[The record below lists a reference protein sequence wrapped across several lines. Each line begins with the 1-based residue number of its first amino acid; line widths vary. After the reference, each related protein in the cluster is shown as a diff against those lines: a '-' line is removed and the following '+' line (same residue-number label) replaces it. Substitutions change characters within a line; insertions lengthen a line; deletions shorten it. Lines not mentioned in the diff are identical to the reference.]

1 MGGRGALLRRE
12 GKLKRQLWVRL
23 GHCDISAS
31 SPLYP
36 EEQTSISSSR
46 RSALGP
52 IAEKARDA
60 RSVKP
65 ACELFQPLPHKCVDA
80 HLSVGWEGG
89 GLRCVNKLLTVT
101 FHVAND
107 RGSRPD
113 LIPRNI
119 NEVLDAVTMKF
130 ISTAVG
136 CHRLVEIGALLL
148 C

>member
-1 MGGRGALLRRE
+1 MALTCRWRSRPQHQLRTCCCVAANGRN
-12 GKLKRQLWVRL
+12 
-23 GHCDISAS
+23 
-31 SPLYP
+31 
-36 EEQTSISSSR
+36 
-46 RSALGP
+46 GP